1 MARTNISL
9 NQDFI
14 LDDVPFLRVV
24 QNKLLM
30 WPELLFFIVAIASF
44 ALWMQP
50 WDALRVA
57 SYIVWLLLVFV
68 LIFLARI
75 NGRTGLLPDMVV
87 YRFLLPLAILHV
99 YLQSIINESVL
110 WSSLQGLALLSV
122 ASLVVYIVSRG
133 AYIGFGTVKLL
144 ALAGLIV
151 GFANS
156 VVVLAVVMLGSIGYM
171 IITKRNRL
179 LVGWLIVGATLATYL
194 ASMLTKML
202 ST

>member
-1 MARTNISL
+1 MARTNTSL

-24 QNKLLM
+24 QNKLVI
-30 WPELLFFIVAIASF
+30 WPELLFFIVAFASF

-50 WDALRVA
+50 WDALRAA
-57 SYIVWLLLVFV
+57 SYIVWLLIVFV

-99 YLQSIINESVL
+99 YLQSLINESVL

-156 VVVLAVVMLGSIGYM
+156 VVVLAVVILGSTGYM